1 MHDYVD
7 EAKATIVNVQEIS
20 TKNALLINK
29 KMQENLQVLKAKL
42 EGMLLS
48 IQQKYQQ
55 NETLLLSG
63 DSNRANYGR
72 RKRSF
77 FICGAPFFKNTTGF
91 SHPSNPDYSY
101 RSKVLHEF
109 FPIDKALTPNTWAL
123 KDKYSLIHGVKDQ
136 ALAFV
141 NAKARSAIRS
151 IKDITENAEIAKKAI
166 NNETLALAKKPLAD
180 VLAMVK
186 DSSFKLDWF
195 TISTKDVNARH
206 SPNECMAIWQGFLNP
221 TLSRR
226 AWSSEEEERL
236 SDVAGAFNNQDWEI
250 IAKHMTNRSGFQC
263 LVAFRTLPSQSAHAK
278 YVRWTKEE
286 DELLLET
293 VEQNRI
299 HNFIQWTGVMQ
310 KIPTRTK
317 NQLYQR

>member
-1 MHDYVD
+1 
-7 EAKATIVNVQEIS
+7 
-20 TKNALLINK
+20 
-29 KMQENLQVLKAKL
+29 MQENLKVLKANL
-42 EGMLLS
+42 EEMLLS

-55 NETLLLSG
+55 NEHLLLGG
-63 DSNRANYGR
+63 DNNRAACGSR

-77 FICGAPFFKNTTGF
+77 FICGAPFFKNAACF

-109 FPIDKALTPNTWAL
+109 FPIDNALTPNMWAI
-123 KDKYSLIHGVKDQ
+123 KDKFYLIHGVKDQ

-151 IKDITENAEIAKKAI
+151 IKGNTKNAEIAKETI

-206 SPNECMAIWQGFLNP
+206 SPNECMALWQGFLNP

-226 AWSSEEEERL
+226 AWSSEEEELL
-236 SDVAGAFNNQDWEI
+236 SDVASAFNNQNWDT
-250 IAKHMTNRSGFQC
+250 IAKHMTNRSGYQC
-263 LVAFRTLPSQSAHAK
+263 LVAFRTLTSQTAHVK
-278 YVRWTKEE
+278 NVRWTKEE
-286 DELLLET
+286 DDLLLKT
-293 VEQNRI
+293 VEQNRL
-299 HNFIQWTGVMQ
+299 HNLIQWTGVMQ
-310 KIPTRTK
+310 QIPTRTK
-317 NQLYQR
+317 YQLYQR